1 MAKKPSSGLS
11 KKEKSA
17 IAKKAIAGKDI
28 GKKGKSFEK
37 VAAKAAEQYGS
48 AEKGAA
54 VAAAAMYKGIKA
66 RKKS

>member
-11 KKEKSA
+11 KKEKSS
-17 IAKKAIAGKDI
+17 IAKKAVAGKDI
-28 GKKGKSFEK
+28 GKKGKSFNK
-37 VAAKAAEQYGS
+37 VAAAAAEKYGS

-66 RKKS
+66 RKRN